1 MLDQKCYHHH
11 IMTTSTIAITIVI
24 LFVKNPLNMTVTILV
39 VMIII
44 SFTITIHFLA
54 SAGHSV
60 QLSDGNS
67 TLAGAQSSVNLAAL
81 QLSSF

>member
-1 MLDQKCYHHH
+1 
-11 IMTTSTIAITIVI
+11 
-24 LFVKNPLNMTVTILV
+24 MTVTILV

-54 SAGHSV
+54 SASHSV